1 MTLPTG
7 PAVTFLF
14 TDIEGSTRLERAVG
28 SADWA
33 GLVARHDALLRTAIE
48 DSGGVVVKTE
58 GDAFFAAFDRPDA
71 ATQGAVAAQRA
82 IASADW
88 PVGAR
93 PHVRM
98 GLHLGEGRL
107 RHGRGEGDPEDYVG
121 IDVNYA
127 ARIAAAGNGGQVVLS
142 QALFEALTA
151 AGASFDAA
159 DGVAITDEGLRAVK
173 DFEDPLR
180 LHRLVIAGAADDD
193 RPLRTLEPPSNLPA
207 QVTELVGR
215 AAEIERLSDV
225 LAGNRI
231 VTLTGPGGSGKTR
244 LALGVAQAVRDRF
257 PHGSFFVDLAA
268 VRDVD
273 LLESAIAATLGL
285 RESASRAMGDA
296 LRGHLRDRTVL
307 LLLDNLEQLLPNAAE
322 IVAGLA
328 RGASELRLLI
338 TSRELLRI
346 AGERGQLVPPLETAA
361 GVELFEARALALRP
375 DLPLTDD
382 SLRAIRAICERL
394 NGLPLAIE
402 LAAARVRLLSPA
414 LILERL
420 SSSLDLSSGSRDL
433 PERQR
438 TLRGAID
445 WSHEL
450 LSEPERRLFR
460 RLSVFAGGW
469 TAEMALQVA
478 DPDGTLGIDVLEG
491 LESLADKSLVRIQP
505 AGSGLAGSDEARF
518 DIHPLL
524 REYGLERLEAS
535 GERADTEARHAAAIV
550 TMAEDVGGR
559 IFGTGGNAAIARIDL
574 EQHNVRAALDW
585 AMTHNVPETGLRL
598 MGAVWRWF
606 QQRGRLREGRALVA
620 RLLAKPWTDA
630 RLRIT
635 ALAADGGLAYWSDDF
650 ERANLVYA
658 ERLTLAEGTG
668 DQVLIADAHYDL
680 GFMSMV
686 ASDPIG
692 HRDHEQLALDLYEA
706 AGREDGV
713 LRARQAL
720 VLGVFLAGDYVRARE
735 LEREN
740 EHAFSSIASLDH
752 VADSMTL
759 QSAIEYQLGEPAE
772 SWARMVAGLRH
783 FASNSNSSGL
793 ARGMGMAAIV
803 QLTYGDAEFG
813 ARIAAVVYELMRE
826 KGVMLAPVKVL
837 HLRDPRDLAIERLG
851 EERAEQLL
859 ADAATIPA
867 TQMVEEIFAAAP
879 PTASVPLVPVD

>member
-33 GLVARHDALLRTAIE
+33 SLVARHDALLRAAIQG
-48 DSGGVVVKTE
+48 SGGVVVKTE

-71 ATQGAVAAQRA
+71 AAEGAVAAQRA
-82 IASADW
+82 IAAADW
-88 PVGAR
+88 PTGAGPR
-93 PHVRM
+93 IRM
-98 GLHLGEGRL
+98 GLHIGEGRL
-107 RHGRGEGDPEDYVG
+107 RHGRAEGDPEDYVG

-142 QALFEALTA
+142 QALFEALASPGATFEA
-151 AGASFDAA
+151 AP
-159 DGVAITDEGLRAVK
+159 GVSITDEGLRAVK
-173 DFEDPLR
+173 DFEEPMR
-180 LHRLVIAGAADDD
+180 LYRLVVAGAADDD

-215 AAEIERLSDV
+215 AAEIERLGDV

-268 VRDVD
+268 VRDVG
-273 LLESAIAATLGL
+273 LLESAIGATLGL

-307 LLLDNLEQLLPNAAE
+307 LLLDNLEQLLPPAAE
-322 IVAGLA
+322 IVGALA
-328 RGASELRLLI
+328 RGAPALRLLI

-346 AGERGQLVPPLETAA
+346 GGERGQLVPPLEADA

-375 DLPLTDD
+375 DMPLTEDTV
-382 SLRAIRAICERL
+382 RAIRAICERL

-420 SSSLDLSSGSRDL
+420 SNSLDLSSGSRDL

-478 DPDGTLGIDVLEG
+478 DPDGTLGIGVLDG

-505 AGSGLAGSDEARF
+505 AGTGPSASDEARF

-524 REYGLERLEAS
+524 REYGLEQLQAS
-535 GERADTEARHAAAIV
+535 GERAATEARHAAAIV
-550 TMAEDVGGR
+550 AMAEAVGGR
-559 IFGTGGNAAIARIDL
+559 IFGTGGNEAIARIDL

-585 AMTHNVPETGLRL
+585 ATAHDDSETGLRL

-606 QQRGRLREGRALVA
+606 QQRGRLREGRALLA
-620 RLLAKPWTDA
+620 RLLAQPWTEA
-630 RLRIT
+630 RLRIV

-650 ERANLVYA
+650 ERAKVVYD
-658 ERLTLAEGTG
+658 ERLKLAEGTG

-680 GFMSMV
+680 GFLSMV
-686 ASDPIG
+686 ASDPIR
-692 HRDHEQLALDLYEA
+692 HRDHEQLAYDLYAA
-706 AGREDGV
+706 AGRDDGV

-720 VLGVFLAGDYVRARE
+720 VLGVFLSGDYERARE
-735 LEREN
+735 LEQQN
-740 EHAFSSIASLDH
+740 EAAFRAIASLDH

-759 QSAIEYQLGEPAE
+759 QAGVEHQLGNPAE
-772 SWARMVAGLRH
+772 AWARMADGLRY
-783 FASNSNSSGL
+783 FSDNNNSSGL
-793 ARGMGMAAIV
+793 ARGLGMAAII

-813 ARIAAVVYELMRE
+813 ARIAAVTYQLMRD

-837 HLRDPRDLAIERLG
+837 HLRDPHELAIERLG
-851 EERAEQLL
+851 AEETERLL
-859 ADAATIPA
+859 ADAATIPVS
-867 TQMVEEIFAAAP
+867 QMVDEIFAATP
-879 PTASVPLVPVD
+879 SLASTPYVRID